1 MFRFRSYVCARLV
14 LVVMALAITALPFAA
29 LARKKPKQQGSSL
42 PRAVI
47 LDVVALDNNGSPVTD
62 LLASD
67 VRISDNGKWQQVAL
81 FRPNFAK
88 RRNTEALVADEYS
101 NREHPTLP
109 RTVILFDLMNERF
122 ATDAIAQNELVH
134 ALEDQETGEALY
146 LYILTNR
153 GDFIPIHPLLSQ
165 EAETVRRANWTRQI
179 HPLLDSVMKKIFG
192 FRPPDDWD
200 PGYRFQATLQA
211 VSALG
216 AQMALVPG
224 RKNLVWVTHGV
235 PITVPDVSGDPI
247 DLSPQVHHFAA
258 TLEKAHIAVY
268 AVDQSSKG
276 AGATL
281 GTFSMQTLES
291 VSELT
296 GGRYYASDSVEAAI
310 NKARADLRASY
321 KVGYFAP
328 LQEENGKFHR
338 VRVASSRRGLQ
349 LNTQRGY
356 YAFPYTELG
365 GQQEA
370 ALNAAATDPFD
381 SSEIGVRAKIQ
392 RDASQAAHLD
402 IRIDANDVLFRQ
414 LGDQFEGDLLLA
426 VFPWDSGDPSRSEGF
441 ATRRQPLTAVP
452 IHLSMTL
459 EERNKAMRDGAGITR
474 DIVLLDSNSKIKL
487 IVLDQNLGA
496 YGSLGIRLSA
506 DNPGS

>member
-1 MFRFRSYVCARLV
+1 MFRLRSYVGASSA
-14 LVVMALAITALPFAA
+14 LVVIAIVITALPVAA
-29 LARKKPKQQGSSL
+29 VARKKPKQQDSSP
-42 PRAVI
+42 PRPVI
-47 LDVVALDNNGSPVTD
+47 LDVVALDNNGAPVTD
-62 LLASD
+62 LLATD
-67 VRISDNGKWQQVAL
+67 VRISDNGKWQQVVL
-81 FRPNFAK
+81 FRTNFAK

-101 NREHPTLP
+101 NREHPTSP
-109 RTVILFDLMNERF
+109 QTVILFDLMNERF
-122 ATDAIAQNELVH
+122 MTDAITQNELVH
-134 ALEDQETGEALY
+134 ALEGQETGEALY

-153 GDFIPIHPLLSQ
+153 GDFIPIHPVQ
-165 EAETVRRANWTRQI
+165 NPQAEGVREENWTRQI

-211 VSALG
+211 VSALS
-216 AQMALVPG
+216 AQMAVVPG

-235 PITVPDVSGDPI
+235 PMVVPDISGDPI
-247 DLSPQVHHFAA
+247 DLSPQVLQFAA

-281 GTFSMQTLES
+281 GTFSMQTLED

-310 NKARADLRASY
+310 NQARTDLRASY
-321 KVGYFAP
+321 TVGYFAP
-328 LQEENGKFHR
+328 LHEENGKFHR

-356 YAFPYTELG
+356 YAFPETEPG

-370 ALNAAATDPFD
+370 ALNAAATNPFD
-381 SSEIGVRAKIQ
+381 SSEIGLRAKIEHS
-392 RDASQAAHLD
+392 ASQPAHLG
-402 IRIDANDVLFRQ
+402 IRIDAKDVLFRQ

-441 ATRRQPLTAVP
+441 ATRLQPLTAVP
-452 IHLSMTL
+452 IHLSMTR
-459 EERNKAMRDGAGITR
+459 EQRDKAMRDDTGIIRDVVLPGANKR
-474 DIVLLDSNSKIKL
+474 IKL
-487 IVLDQNLGA
+487 IVLDGNSGA

-506 DNPGS
+506 DNSGS